1 MKTKKI
7 KDLDLEVYFEKLNN
21 GLEVYI
27 IPSNNVNNTYV
38 TYSAKYGGMHNE
50 FYVNDEKVTVP
61 MGIAHFLEHKMF
73 ETEDGIDVFNFFQE
87 RGSNCNANTNS
98 KKTTYLFSGP
108 NAFYENLEYLL
119 SYVESPY
126 FTDENVNKEKGIIEQ
141 EIMMYKDNPYSRMYE
156 DLMYNLFV
164 NHPLKYPTIGTKE
177 SINKITKEDLYTCYN
192 AFYHPSNMFVV
203 VTGNVDSKKTMDLIK
218 KHEDKRKIDKIN
230 VRKIECLDETNLV
243 ALDNE
248 VLKMDVTIPKVAI
261 SYKIDI
267 SNIDYLD
274 INKIYSY
281 LINVVDLKVGP
292 TSLFTEKLRLENLI
306 TDTFDVT
313 CIKANK
319 HIILIVDTE
328 TDHPDEVLERLK
340 EEMKDLT
347 VTFKEFERRK
357 KTGISSLHFMS
368 DNIYKI
374 NSKIVNDIMEYD
386 DVDYDPISTIK
397 SYDYNK
403 ALKLIKDINLDN
415 YSVIK
420 IMPEN

>member
-7 KDLDLEVYFEKLNN
+7 KDLDLEVYFEKLYN

-73 ETEDGIDVFNFFQE
+73 ETEDGVDVFNFFQE

-203 VTGNVDSKKTMDLIK
+203 VTGNVDPKKTMELIK
-218 KHEDKRKIDKIN
+218 KHERYRVEITDTGMGIKKEDLNRIWDRYYKIDKSGKRRVAGTGIGLAIVKQILSAHEALLGVDSEYGHGATFYFEMYSVEYYKKEHLES
-230 VRKIECLDETNLV
+230 VR
-243 ALDNE
+243 
-248 VLKMDVTIPKVAI
+248 
-261 SYKIDI
+261 
-267 SNIDYLD
+267 
-274 INKIYSY
+274 
-281 LINVVDLKVGP
+281 VVDIQIDHD
-292 TSLFTEKLRLENLI
+292 EEN
-306 TDTFDVT
+306 V
-313 CIKANK
+313 
-319 HIILIVDTE
+319 
-328 TDHPDEVLERLK
+328 
-340 EEMKDLT
+340 
-347 VTFKEFERRK
+347 
-357 KTGISSLHFMS
+357 
-368 DNIYKI
+368 
-374 NSKIVNDIMEYD
+374 
-386 DVDYDPISTIK
+386 
-397 SYDYNK
+397 
-403 ALKLIKDINLDN
+403 
-415 YSVIK
+415 
-420 IMPEN
+420 